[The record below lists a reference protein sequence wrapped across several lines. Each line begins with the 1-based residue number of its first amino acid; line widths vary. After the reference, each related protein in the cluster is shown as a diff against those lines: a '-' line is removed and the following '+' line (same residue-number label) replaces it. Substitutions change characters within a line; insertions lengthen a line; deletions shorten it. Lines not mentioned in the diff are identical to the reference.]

1 MRLASLDARKE
12 TTTAI
17 SSGRAMRPKAA
28 VLLSFESVRYDV
40 MKVKLT
46 HLLLKNS
53 LGCAYNGFEVIIW
66 K

>member
-1 MRLASLDARKE
+1 
-12 TTTAI
+12 
-17 SSGRAMRPKAA
+17 MRPKAA